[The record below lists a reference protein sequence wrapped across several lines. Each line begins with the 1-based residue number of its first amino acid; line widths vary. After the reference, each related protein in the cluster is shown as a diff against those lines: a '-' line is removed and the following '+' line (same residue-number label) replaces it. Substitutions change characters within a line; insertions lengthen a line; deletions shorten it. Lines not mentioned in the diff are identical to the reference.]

1 LRKLLIGGV
10 ALATAVGLGGG
21 AAPAAQTEGV
31 TLNARLAPAKA
42 GTPQRPR
49 NSRLTFS
56 VAVNLP
62 TATVGQIKLRWPAT
76 LRMSARGFT
85 RCDFDELVATGPTAC
100 PRGSSAGPRGTAAAA
115 VGPARAPLNFQVFP
129 FVEDAN
135 TLLFYLNQT
144 GGGVQTVL
152 RGEIRGRVL
161 TITIPQELRM
171 PGGLDATLT
180 SINQQFSG
188 RAGRNF
194 LVSSTGCR
202 GGEHTLSASLI
213 FSARV
218 DAAPVPPTSTST
230 VGLRCRR

>member
-1 LRKLLIGGV
+1 MGGV
-10 ALATAVGLGGG
+10 ALAATLGLAGG
-21 AAPAAQTEGV
+21 AAASAQTEGV
-31 TLNARLAPAKA
+31 TVTARVAPAKA
-42 GTPQRPR
+42 GTPAQPR

-62 TATVGQIKLRWPAT
+62 TATVGQIRLRWPAT
-76 LRMSARGFT
+76 LRMSARGF
-85 RCDFDELVATGPTAC
+85 RGCDFTNLVARGPSAC
-100 PRGSSAGPRGTAAAA
+100 PAGSAAGPQGTAAAA
-115 VGPARAPLNFQVFP
+115 VGPARAPLNFEITP

-161 TITIPQELRM
+161 IIAIPEELRK

-180 SINQQFSG
+180 SINQQFRG
-188 RAGRNF
+188 KVGRNA
-194 LVSSTGCR
+194 LVVSTGCR
-202 GGEHTLSASLI
+202 GGRHTLTASLI

-218 DAAPVPPTSTST
+218 DGAPLPPISSTS
-230 VGLRCRR
+230 VNIPCRR